1 MTRTE
6 RRNPQYYSDT
16 ALLAFGAELI
26 RNGGNASAA
35 VIAIHPETASV
46 RGRAGTLGWRLK
58 EQPIV
63 AEMLRKQA
71 QRLSRAADEAVDRY
85 GATADRTAEEMA
97 RLAFAQMRDVVDL
110 RTEPDPKDP
119 KKRHQVLRV
128 RDFAEIG
135 DDAHRAI
142 VEVTQRADGT
152 VTIKLGDKLAALNS
166 LARLKGW
173 IADKPTDPQQL
184 VNLIIQR

>member
-1 MTRTE
+1 MAFTQRKQ
-6 RRNPQYYSDT
+6 PQFYAPD
-16 ALLAFGAELI
+16 ALIAFGTELL
-26 RNGGNASAA
+26 RNGGN
-35 VIAIHPETASV
+35 
-46 RGRAGTLGWRLK
+46 GTLAVVTLYPEMTDDRRRAAGLSIHLRRQK
-58 EQPIV
+58 IV
-63 AEMLRKQA
+63 KDMVAAQA
-71 QRLSRAADEAVDRY
+71 LRLSQAAGEALERY

-97 RLAFAQMRDVVDL
+97 RLAFSQMRDVVDL
-110 RTEPDPKDP
+110 RTETDPKDP